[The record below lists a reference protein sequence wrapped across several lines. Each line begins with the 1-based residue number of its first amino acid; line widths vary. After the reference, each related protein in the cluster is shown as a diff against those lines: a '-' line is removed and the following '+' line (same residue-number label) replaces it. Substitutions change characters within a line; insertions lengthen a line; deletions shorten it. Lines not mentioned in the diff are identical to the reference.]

1 MSIPGGLDCTV
12 FYLSPPNSGLQQLS
26 AWYAPFPSRTYL
38 LGVYTYIYISLDL
51 CSFPAKRPSST
62 KSRALYPEVLLLPA
76 VPCAIVR
83 LRGSWDINLPLLPL
97 RHPPRKHP
105 VPLKS
110 CAVTS
115 SCSAADTIL
124 GLVLYAEHTAGHA
137 KIQAGSRTEPGS
149 NLVQL
154 LTYHKSCRGG
164 ESFKGLLKTKIT

>member
-1 MSIPGGLDCTV
+1 MP
-12 FYLSPPNSGLQQLS
+12 LSLQGHTS
-26 AWYAPFPSRTYL
+26 
-38 LGVYTYIYISLDL
+38 LGCIHIYISLDL

-97 RHPPRKHP
+97 RHPPCKHP

-115 SCSAADTIL
+115 SCSAADAIL

-164 ESFKGLLKTKIT
+164 ELFKGLLKTKIT